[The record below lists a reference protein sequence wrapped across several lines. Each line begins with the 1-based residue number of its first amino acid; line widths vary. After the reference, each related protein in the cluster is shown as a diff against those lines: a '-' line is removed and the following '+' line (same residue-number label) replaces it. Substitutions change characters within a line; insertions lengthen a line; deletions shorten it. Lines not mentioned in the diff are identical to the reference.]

1 MIRANTS
8 TIEKK
13 NQIKILKLYKKKQKA
28 EYLKYREWGRQEG

>member
-8 TIEKK
+8 KIK
-13 NQIKILKLYKKKQKA
+13 NEIKIVKLYEKKQKA